1 MKSKFYQ
8 TSQENIETL
17 LKYYESANSKIK
29 KYYNKM
35 TKYKKFTTEYCTKIK
50 QLFVEEN
57 NIFNLNSSTEEY
69 ETIEIDYGINSKE
82 IKNKLL
88 YEEINEKRRNMAPIL
103 NSIDKINK
111 FFNEYVMYLQLF
123 IKGLEIPLSKLNQ
136 CIEVTNNEI
145 ISVKNNHNIQQKNYI
160 LKYCEYDS
168 LNKELN
174 KLYLKTEK
182 KLVDYCTEKKNK
194 KKKKIELDK
203 LDEKLNLSITANI
216 QTEEHILSKYY
227 SLENFGKIFNDSTNE
242 KINTIKDFTS
252 SLFQKFDNFLRN
264 IYNFFKKSF
273 LMPMDLLLNQRK
285 DASVDNE
292 IKIKKDFDDLID
304 GYVKKID
311 EKSIKNNLDIYSP
324 KILRK
329 KNEEDESKDD
339 LNLKKKNSFEILS
352 FDKDYLEEED
362 IYYIIKNMYE
372 KFKLIN
378 RNNYDLEVESKKLE
392 IKEIF
397 NKLISFGKR
406 KKSMKNNS
414 NKDKEKDNDWNVL
427 DESNNEH
434 KDKEINENNKKEQG
448 NKEES
453 QKEVQKEE
461 KKEENKEEKKEEKTE
476 KDDKKDLVEYNEESK
491 IEEKKESENNQK
503 DKEDDKNEGIKEE
516 VKDQNKI
523 EQKEDNKNEVE
534 SKEEKK
540 EQIIK
545 EEKNKV
551 NNKEEN
557 NKIINDKEEN
567 NTKTNNKEKNKG
579 ITKQDVDY
587 LCKYMNDP
595 VYQRYFLIKLNN
607 YRTLGIFE
615 MPLVIFNYINQIF
628 SEILKHIEKEK
639 KYEKKENIFDIE
651 NTKIVIILSQ
661 TFYCIKEEQKVYLQ
675 KELKKEKLFKNAEFW
690 KKILEISIENELKNY
705 IYYCH
710 KKNGESESDETMK
723 EKKTSIAFAQMIPY
737 INSMNEFGVNID
749 EIKSIVGPFIKEY
762 EISEENQKVMFDIIK
777 E

>member
-35 TKYKKFTTEYCTKIK
+35 TKYKKFTTDYCSKIK

-69 ETIEIDYGINSKE
+69 ETIEIDYGITSKE

-88 YEEINEKRRNMAPIL
+88 YEEINEKRINMAPIL

-145 ISVKNNHNIQQKNYI
+145 ISVKNNHINQQKNYI
-160 LKYCEYDS
+160 LKYCEFDS

-203 LDEKLNLSITANI
+203 LDEKLNLSITTNMQA
-216 QTEEHILSKYY
+216 EEHILNKYY
-227 SLENFGKIFNDSTNE
+227 SLENFGKIFNDSTCE

-264 IYNFFKKSF
+264 IYIFFKKSF
-273 LMPMDLLLNQRK
+273 MMPMDLLLNQRK
-285 DASVDNE
+285 DVSVDYE
-292 IKIKKDFDDLID
+292 IKIKKEFDDLID

-324 KILRK
+324 KILKK
-329 KNEEDESKDD
+329 KNDEEESKDD
-339 LNLKKKNSFEILS
+339 LKLKKKNSFEILS

-378 RNNYDLEVESKKLE
+378 RDNYNLEVEAKKLE

-406 KKSMKNNS
+406 KKSMRDNS
-414 NKDKEKDNDWNVL
+414 NKDKDKEKDNDWNVI
-427 DESNNEH
+427 DESNNQN
-434 KDKEINENNKKEQG
+434 KDKEINENNKKEQR
-448 NKEES
+448 NKEGS
-453 QKEVQKEE
+453 RKEEDKEEDQKEE
-461 KKEENKEEKKEEKTE
+461 KKEENKEEKKEENKEEKKEENKVEKKEEKIE
-476 KDDKKDLVEYNEESK
+476 KDNKKDFGEFNEKSK
-491 IEEKKESENNQK
+491 AEENKESENNQK

-516 VKDQNKI
+516 VKSQNKN
-523 EQKEDNKNEVE
+523 EQKEEYNNEVE

-540 EQIIK
+540 EQTIK
-545 EEKNKV
+545 EEKNKI

-557 NKIINDKEEN
+557 NIIINDKEEN
-567 NTKTNNKEKNKG
+567 NTKNNNKEKNKG
-579 ITKQDVDY
+579 ITKQEVDY

-615 MPLVIFNYINQIF
+615 MPLAIFNYINQIF

-639 KYEKKENIFDIE
+639 KYEKKENAFEIE

-661 TFYCIKEEQKVYLQ
+661 TFYCIKEEQKIYLQ
-675 KELKKEKLFKNAEFW
+675 KELRKEKLFKNATFW

-710 KKNGESESDETMK
+710 KKM
-723 EKKTSIAFAQMIPY
+723 
-737 INSMNEFGVNID
+737 
-749 EIKSIVGPFIKEY
+749 
-762 EISEENQKVMFDIIK
+762 ENQKVK
-777 E
+777 NK